1 MSSNFGKIIQKFL
14 DEDIGEQLRL
24 EEMQRRYDK
33 SGKLYNS
40 DILYLEK
47 LTEREDVPIVFGEEP
62 FVFTKETKTKAVK
75 EIVHTVENTA
85 KLAIEQTIEQTS
97 KLTIKRTIPVK
108 LIILSS
114 IIIVS
119 VLSFLALYFNL
130 YFLPDIL
137 IYNELYDLIFT
148 NIILPMCDVELYLNP
163 CHILD

>member
-62 FVFTKETKTKAVK
+62 FIFQKETKAQAVK
-75 EIVHTVENTA
+75 QIVKQTVEQTV
-85 KLAIEQTIEQTS
+85 EQTT
-97 KLTIKRTIPVK
+97 KLTKKRTIPVK

-119 VLSFLALYFNL
+119 LLSFLALYFNL

-148 NIILPMCDVELYLNP
+148 NIILPTCDVELYLNP